1 MSILRAVFLLF
12 PLATAL
18 AAAQQEDAV
27 VRAHRLFQAGRYAD
41 AVELLTPALE
51 KDAERADAQALLGYA
66 YFELERYDE
75 ARAAL
80 NHALALGR
88 MTPALLSRLAH
99 IALQKE
105 RLPHA
110 VNSLRLAGL
119 LAPDDNDVQQA
130 AADAAAQ
137 AGLSDEAL
145 AGYRDILKVDP
156 ARADVWLRAGNLHLR
171 AGRNADALRM
181 LLTGY
186 HLGGSSAPLERTL
199 AELLVDAGNA
209 RAAVDFYERLLS
221 RKPVDRAALELRC
234 ARLLA
239 AAGDGAGA
247 QARAM
252 KLSTGGDPA
261 LAGDAHVLLGQLAA
275 ARGVLDKAFTH
286 WRKAAR
292 NGRVSPDVDAW
303 LGSYLRRK
311 GEHAAAVEHLRRRL
325 QAGPWD
331 ARIAGNLVASLIATR
346 DFEGARKEL
355 LALLERTGLDDRT
368 RGLIASLARAGR
380 TIHKK
385 QS

>member
-1 MSILRAVFLLF
+1 MSGLRSVLLL
-12 PLATAL
+12 LALAPVL
-18 AAAQQEDAV
+18 AAAQEDAV
-27 VRAHRLFQAGRYAD
+27 VSAQRLFADGRYAE
-41 AVELLTPALE
+41 AVDLLTPALA
-51 KDAERADAQALLGYA
+51 KDPERADAQALLGYA

-75 ARAAL
+75 ARAAF
-80 NHALALGR
+80 NRALALGR

-99 IALQKE
+99 IALEKE

-119 LAPDDNDVQQA
+119 LAPDDSDVQLA

-137 AGLSDEAL
+137 AGLLDEAL
-145 AGYRDILKVDP
+145 AGCRDVLKTDP
-156 ARADVWLRAGNLHLR
+156 ARADVWLLAGNLHLR
-171 AGRNADALRM
+171 AGRRADALRM
-181 LLTGY
+181 LLTAY
-186 HLGGSSAPLERTL
+186 HLGRSSAALERTL
-199 AELLVDAGNA
+199 AELLVDAANP
-209 RAAVDFYERLLS
+209 RAAVDFYERVLS
-221 RKPVDRAALELRC
+221 RKPADRAVLELRC

-247 QARAM
+247 QARAV

-261 LAGDAHVLLGQLAA
+261 LAGDANLLLGQLAA
-275 ARGVLDKAFTH
+275 ARGALQEAFTH

-311 GEHAAAVEHLRRRL
+311 GEHAAAAEHLCRRL
-325 QAGPWD
+325 EAGPWD

-346 DFEGARKEL
+346 DFESARREL
-355 LALLERTGLDDRT
+355 LALLEHTGLDDRT
-368 RGLIASLARAGR
+368 RGLIASLARERA
-380 TIHKK
+380 TPDKK

>member
-41 AVELLTPALE
+41 AVELLTPVLA

-156 ARADVWLRAGNLHLR
+156 ARAAGVAASRVISIRACRTVWMG
-171 AGRNADALRM
+171 
-181 LLTGY
+181 
-186 HLGGSSAPLERTL
+186 
-199 AELLVDAGNA
+199 
-209 RAAVDFYERLLS
+209 
-221 RKPVDRAALELRC
+221 
-234 ARLLA
+234 
-239 AAGDGAGA
+239 
-247 QARAM
+247 
-252 KLSTGGDPA
+252 
-261 LAGDAHVLLGQLAA
+261 
-275 ARGVLDKAFTH
+275 
-286 WRKAAR
+286 
-292 NGRVSPDVDAW
+292 
-303 LGSYLRRK
+303 
-311 GEHAAAVEHLRRRL
+311 
-325 QAGPWD
+325 
-331 ARIAGNLVASLIATR
+331 
-346 DFEGARKEL
+346 
-355 LALLERTGLDDRT
+355 
-368 RGLIASLARAGR
+368 
-380 TIHKK
+380 
-385 QS
+385 